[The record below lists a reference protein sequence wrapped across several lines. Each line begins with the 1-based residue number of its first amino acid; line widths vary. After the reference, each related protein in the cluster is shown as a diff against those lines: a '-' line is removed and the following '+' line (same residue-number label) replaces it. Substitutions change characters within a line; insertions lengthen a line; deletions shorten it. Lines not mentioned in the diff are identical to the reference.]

1 MINHS
6 ISTVRLIGMIAAVVC
21 LSLASQIAIP
31 MKPVPITLQTFAVVL
46 TGFLLG
52 PAGGFVATLGWL
64 MLGAIGLPVFAEG
77 AGGLE
82 HLGGPTAGYLCSFP
96 FAAAVAGWGNAQR
109 PNSTLRLF
117 LVALLAHLLILCAGT
132 FWLGTKI
139 GAEAALLKGALPF
152 LPGAALKS
160 AAAALVVGWARA
172 FRGFRRVRDRAAAPD
187 RSQGGASSL

>member
-1 MINHS
+1 MIIHS
-6 ISTVRLIGMIAAVVC
+6 TSAVRLIGMAAAVVG
-21 LSLASQIAIP
+21 LSLASQVAIP
-31 MKPVPITLQTFAVVL
+31 MEPVPITLQTFAVVL

-82 HLGGPTAGYLCSFP
+82 HLGGPTAGYLWSFP

-109 PNSTLRLF
+109 TASTLRLF

-132 FWLGTKI
+132 LWLGTKI
-139 GAEAALLKGALPF
+139 GAEAAFLKGALPF
-152 LPGAALKS
+152 LSGAAIKS
-160 AAAALVVGWARA
+160 AAAALLVRWARA
-172 FRGFRRVRDRAAAPD
+172 LREFRRVPNRAAAPD